1 MKKIAILLIGI
12 IPFAALGQKEIKPSI
27 SNAEKALRA
36 NKIVEAINI
45 IDVTTS
51 NQEFMLDKK
60 GNPSK
65 NAAKAWYLKGVI
77 YAATDTVKSGG
88 TENIVIGTPGS
99 TVKVVL
105 GEPKTNNRTTTT
117 SSTSEQWV
125 YGENVFIY
133 IEDGKVSAI
142 QDSNSELASLISKSK
157 FQNEEVKK
165 IKAKVPEGFPIAKEA
180 FDKAKALDKDEL
192 AFLKDAAGVMPM
204 FNKDVNAY
212 LAQAYF
218 NIAINAYQDD
228 QDYKKAFAFTEK
240 TLYFIPEDTSIL
252 MNAGVFFGPSAEEY
266 EKSIDY
272 IKKYQEMGGK
282 STDAYI
288 MLFSIYRD
296 KLKDNDK
303 ALALAQE
310 LVKKFPGNAEY
321 PKFELDLYIKMN
333 RLPEAK
339 AVMEKQ
345 AAADPTDKESRY
357 FLGVISMELGDPKEA
372 KKWYEEAIK
381 IDPKY
386 FEPQLGLADLIYTDA
401 RKTKAEMNQL
411 GNSKEDFK
419 KKVELDKKYQEELR
433 VALPYWEKCEKL
445 SPDEGKVLD
454 NLYMIYNDLEMTAQV
469 SRIEKRMKAL
479 GLFD

>member
-12 IPFAALGQKEIKPSI
+12 IPFASLAQKPIKPSTT
-27 SNAEKALRA
+27 NAEKALRA
-36 NKIVEAINI
+36 GQFDEAKAI
-45 IDVTTS
+45 IDVTTTS
-51 NQEFMLDKK
+51 DDFMLDKK

-65 NAAKAWYLKGVI
+65 NAAKAWFLKGVI
-77 YAATDTVKSGG
+77 YAGIDTTKVEKYKS
-88 TENIVIGTPGS
+88 
-99 TVKVVL
+99 L
-105 GEPKTNNRTTTT
+105 
-117 SSTSEQWV
+117 
-125 YGENVFIY
+125 
-133 IEDGKVSAI
+133 
-142 QDSNSELASLISKSK
+142 
-157 FQNEEVKK
+157 
-165 IKAKVPEGFPIAKEA
+165 VPEGFPIAKEA

-282 STDAYI
+282 SADAYI

-469 SRIEKRMKAL
+469 TRIEKRMKAL

>member
-12 IPFAALGQKEIKPSI
+12 IPFASLAQKPIKPSTT
-27 SNAEKALRA
+27 NAEKALRA
-36 NKIVEAINI
+36 GQFDEAKAI
-45 IDVTTS
+45 IDVTTTS
-51 NQEFMLDKK
+51 DDFMLDKK

-65 NAAKAWYLKGVI
+65 NAAKAWFLKGVI
-77 YAATDTVKSGG
+77 YAGIDTTKVEKYKS
-88 TENIVIGTPGS
+88 
-99 TVKVVL
+99 L
-105 GEPKTNNRTTTT
+105 
-117 SSTSEQWV
+117 
-125 YGENVFIY
+125 
-133 IEDGKVSAI
+133 
-142 QDSNSELASLISKSK
+142 
-157 FQNEEVKK
+157 
-165 IKAKVPEGFPIAKEA
+165 VPEGFPIAKEA

-469 SRIEKRMKAL
+469 TRIEKRMKAL

>member
-12 IPFAALGQKEIKPSI
+12 IPFASLAQKPIKPSTT
-27 SNAEKALRA
+27 NAEKALRA
-36 NKIVEAINI
+36 GQFDEAKAI
-45 IDVTTS
+45 IDVTTTS
-51 NQEFMLDKK
+51 DDFMLDKK

-65 NAAKAWYLKGVI
+65 NAAKAWFLKGVI
-77 YAATDTVKSGG
+77 YAGIDTTKVEKYKS
-88 TENIVIGTPGS
+88 
-99 TVKVVL
+99 L
-105 GEPKTNNRTTTT
+105 
-117 SSTSEQWV
+117 
-125 YGENVFIY
+125 
-133 IEDGKVSAI
+133 
-142 QDSNSELASLISKSK
+142 
-157 FQNEEVKK
+157 
-165 IKAKVPEGFPIAKEA
+165 VPEGFPIAKEA

-282 STDAYI
+282 SADAYI